1 MPRKALGWKFDAD
14 PDVSAQ
20 GWIAC
25 SRRRTHLGP
34 GMDVL
39 ARERVVGPQGSGPP
53 ETRPASIVRDLSP
66 LLSLTPRKAAMDGG
80 LPACGRA
87 NFRSPETSQEVSGGK
102 SLGQRLSDGAT

>member
-1 MPRKALGWKFDAD
+1 MFSPESAWWARKDPARPRPA
-14 PDVSAQ
+14 
-20 GWIAC
+20 
-25 SRRRTHLGP
+25 
-34 GMDVL
+34 
-39 ARERVVGPQGSGPP
+39 
-53 ETRPASIVRDLSP
+53 PASIVRDLSP